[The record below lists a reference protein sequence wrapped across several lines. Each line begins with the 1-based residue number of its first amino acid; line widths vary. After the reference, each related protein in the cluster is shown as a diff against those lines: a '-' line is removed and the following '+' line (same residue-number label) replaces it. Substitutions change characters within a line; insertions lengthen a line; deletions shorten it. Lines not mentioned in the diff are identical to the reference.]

1 MASESKVRHYL
12 GYWLQFGKKII
23 MYNGTVAKGLES
35 AISREGYSQEFED
48 LWAEVRS
55 PDSGNCRLEGSWET
69 IDELLTP
76 QWEIV
81 MHHSM
86 PELICV
92 SREQTINVS
101 VRSLLSE
108 NSIYQL
114 PSKWQ
119 SDRRYLRNIIDRVDR
134 MMARNQVF
142 E

>member
-12 GYWLQFGKKII
+12 AYWLQFGKKII
-23 MYNGTVAKGLES
+23 MYNGTIAKGLES
-35 AISREGYSQEFED
+35 VISREGYSQEFED
-48 LWAEVRS
+48 LWTEVRS
-55 PDSGNCRLEGSWET
+55 PASGNCRLEGSWET

-76 QWEIV
+76 QWDIIIP
-81 MHHSM
+81 HSI
-86 PELICV
+86 PQLICV
-92 SREQTINVS
+92 PREQTTNIS
-101 VRSLLSE
+101 VRALLSE
-108 NSIYQL
+108 NSICQW